1 MDQSMNLQDLVP
13 FAGAQ
18 TMLIL
23 VGLVASGKVHVI
35 SNRRTGNRLWA
46 LGSNTS

>member
-1 MDQSMNLQDLVP
+1 MDQVAVHDLVP
-13 FAGAQ
+13 FSGAQ

-35 SNRRTGNRLWA
+35 MNNIER
-46 LGSNTS
+46 